1 MVLNRVLLVVVIFLG
16 LCIVAAFGAL
26 VYGAISGWSKHST
39 TAAAIPDAATLQ
51 KLPAGASIIDMKVA
65 GGRTVV
71 RLKTR
76 AGEEIDI
83 YDTATGKLVAR
94 IAPGG
99 E

>member
-1 MVLNRVLLVVVIFLG
+1 MFLG
-16 LCIVAAFGAL
+16 LCIVAAFVAL

-39 TAAAIPDAATLQ
+39 PEAAAPDAATLQ
-51 KLPAGASIIDMKVA
+51 KLPAGATIVDMKVD

-71 RLKTR
+71 RLKTK

-94 IAPGG
+94 IVP
-99 E
+99 ESK